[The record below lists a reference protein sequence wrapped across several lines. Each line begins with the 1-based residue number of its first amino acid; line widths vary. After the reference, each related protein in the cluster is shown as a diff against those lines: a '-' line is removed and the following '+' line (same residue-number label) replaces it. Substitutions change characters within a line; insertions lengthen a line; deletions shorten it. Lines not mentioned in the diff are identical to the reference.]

1 MSMGDFKSLRLHG
14 FSKFLHSVVMF
25 VTYPFRHP
33 LKLLILL
40 AVVLGILCVVPIV
53 KGVPLSAAP
62 AWYMAQAR
70 KILNPMPSKNVVVKV
85 KTAAKKA
92 EKPKKFA
99 KPIQLKHS
107 TVKQKVAEPVAQKA
121 DEKEKYAVWN
131 IAPKEVEP
139 KAVEAE
145 NNPLIDAEQAP
156 VVQIQKQPKVQFRK
170 VESLPLTYLDEP
182 EIIFGSVIIYGPNE
196 FYIEGK
202 YLYLY
207 GIFTD
212 PAKYD
217 VAKAQTYLR
226 ELINGEKVECYIIA
240 KTLDGIETAICLKD
254 GRSINQSLVDAGF
267 ADNIAL

>member
-1 MSMGDFKSLRLHG
+1 MLM
-14 FSKFLHSVVMF
+14 V
-25 VTYPFRHP
+25 
-33 LKLLILL
+33 ILVL
-40 AVVLGILCVVPIV
+40 A
-53 KGVPLSAAP
+53 
-62 AWYMAQAR
+62 MA
-70 KILNPMPSKNVVVKV
+70 I
-85 KTAAKKA
+85 
-92 EKPKKFA
+92 
-99 KPIQLKHS
+99 
-107 TVKQKVAEPVAQKA
+107 PVFA
-121 DEKEKYAVWN
+121 DEADTGVVADYEYDPVTGRITGMYMTEEAY
-131 IAPKEVEP
+131 
-139 KAVEAE
+139 KASPISI
-145 NNPLIDAEQAP
+145 N
-156 VVQIQKQPKVQFRK
+156 
-170 VESLPLTYLDEP
+170 TYLDEP